1 MTAMVVAVADI
12 GVAVGNY
19 GSVWLGGVLM
29 DTEGP
34 LSLIILTVGFYMVSS
49 AMAVAFIICG
59 ERHVHDSTKVNTK

>member
-19 GSVWLGGVLM
+19 GSVWLGGILM

-34 LSLIILTVGFYMVSS
+34 LSLIILLVGFYVVLNVIS
-49 AMAVAFIICG
+49 VAFIICG
-59 ERHVHDSTKVNTK
+59 ERHDPDSTK